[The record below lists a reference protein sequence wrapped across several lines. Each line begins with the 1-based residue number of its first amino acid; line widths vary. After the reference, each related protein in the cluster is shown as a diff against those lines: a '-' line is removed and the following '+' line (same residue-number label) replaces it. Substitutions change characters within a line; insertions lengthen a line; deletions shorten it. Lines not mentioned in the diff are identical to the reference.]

1 MNKEDVETP
10 SRGNMRVRLFSVGLL
25 TSTVF
30 YFYFFLF
37 PFSKKIRV
45 LRRSKKANIEAHK
58 QSNDIRTV
66 Q

>member
-30 YFYFFLF
+30 YLFLF
-37 PFSKKIRV
+37 PFSKKIKV

>member
-10 SRGNMRVRLFSVGLL
+10 SRGNMRIRLFSVGLL

-30 YFYFFLF
+30 IYFFF
-37 PFSKKIRV
+37 FFIKV

>member
-30 YFYFFLF
+30 YLFIFFFLF
-37 PFSKKIRV
+37 
-45 LRRSKKANIEAHK
+45 LRR
-58 QSNDIRTV
+58 
-66 Q
+66 